1 MSRREGDAKK
11 SFPRGGGRVRASN
24 VPRASG
30 PETHRRNVSG
40 GERPTGEAA
49 MGRGNAAGD
58 GERDAPEVVSAV
70 RERVYRRERER
81 ERENEQTKRTHGARL
96 GVTRRRRQIS
106 RRRKGGT
113 FLDDVTSP
121 DARVECRRHARNLWH
136 RKPGNAEKPK
146 KTRNRERKKTFAVYE
161 KTRPR

>member
-1 MSRREGDAKK
+1 
-11 SFPRGGGRVRASN
+11 
-24 VPRASG
+24 
-30 PETHRRNVSG
+30 
-40 GERPTGEAA
+40 

-96 GVTRRRRQIS
+96 GVTRRRRLS
-106 RRRKGGT
+106 LGAEKAAP
-113 FLDDVTSP
+113 LDDVTSP
-121 DARVECRRHARNLWH
+121 DAREIRH
-136 RKPGNAEKPK
+136 RKPGNAEKRETANEK
-146 KTRNRERKKTFAVYE
+146 KRLRFK